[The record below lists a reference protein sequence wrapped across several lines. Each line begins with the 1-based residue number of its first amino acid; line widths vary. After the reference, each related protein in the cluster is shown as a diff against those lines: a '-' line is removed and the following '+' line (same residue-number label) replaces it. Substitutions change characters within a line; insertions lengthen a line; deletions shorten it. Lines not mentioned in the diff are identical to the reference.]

1 MIFDLNEGYS
11 VNNDITGFDMES
23 IVAEEYT
30 LDDPVMLSMEIQLQ
44 AESNWVKLQEAVGR
58 MELHAVQEEGTTAIY
73 EANLSAAKD
82 RIKGYF
88 DKAKAW
94 VKKWAGYIKG
104 FFIKCFK
111 MIESLVASDAK
122 FVNDNRKIIEGLG
135 SEAASFKF
143 SGFKYTTDTAISI
156 ADKISPYTKAVLNR
170 NGIEVNDNG
179 TMINHSS
186 SATQSAMSELAELK
200 KEQLDKLRGSALG
213 EKDLSPS
220 DFKSECFKKFRNG
233 ETSKTTITVSGAYG
247 SLGGLVDT
255 IANTKKA
262 KNDANKSYTAAKNSI
277 NKAIKELNAWEKD
290 VLKGDKNDARD
301 NTMKAI
307 SVATDILKGALTIE
321 NSAHGEQ
328 IKAIK
333 ANNRQ
338 ARSVAAHLIGKF
350 AKVKTTKGLGIK
362 ESYDF
367 DDDTVFYEGVGATT
381 DSLSFLDMEL

>member
-88 DKAKAW
+88 EKAKAW
-94 VKKWAGYIKG
+94 VKKWAGYVKG

-111 MIESLVASDAK
+111 MLEALVANDAT
-122 FVNDNRKIIEGLG
+122 FVNNNRKIIESLG
-135 SEAASFKF
+135 SEASSFKF
-143 SGFKYTTDTAISI
+143 SGFVYTTDKGVSVADKLGGSTKAIVAKAPGMVAASADIKKEILDSIRGTAI
-156 ADKISPYTKAVLNR
+156 
-170 NGIEVNDNG
+170 GQG
-179 TMINHSS
+179 
-186 SATQSAMSELAELK
+186 
-200 KEQLDKLRGSALG
+200 
-213 EKDLSPS
+213 DLTPS
-220 DFKSECFKKFRNG
+220 DFKAECFKKFRNG
-233 ETSKTTITVSGAYG
+233 ESAKSTITVSQAYG
-247 SLGGLVDT
+247 SLGGLVDV
-255 IANTKKA
+255 IASTKKA

-277 NKAIKELNAWEKD
+277 NVAIKELNAWEKEVTKREKSD
-290 VLKGDKNDARD
+290 ERD
-301 NTMKAI
+301 TLMKAI
-307 SVATDILKGALTIE
+307 STATEILKGGLTIE

-350 AKVKTTKGLGIK
+350 AKVKTTKGLGVKNVK
-362 ESYDF
+362 EGYDF
-367 DDDTVFYEGVGATT
+367 DDEAAFDEGVETNA
-381 DSLSFLDMEL
+381 DSLSFLDVEL